1 MAFFDLSLEELYKY
15 KGSGE
20 EPKDFDEFWL
30 DTLNENNHKTETEYT
45 LIDTH
50 L

>member
-30 DTLNENNHKTETEYT
+30 NTLNENNHKTEAEYT
-45 LIDTH
+45 LIDT
-50 L
+50 